1 MRSKLSIISLLG
13 YIEESN
19 HLVDQYE
26 KEFSNLVE
34 IIARLRGKN
43 GCPWDRKQTH
53 SSLREFLLEETY
65 EVLESLDESDNQKLC
80 QELGD
85 LLLQI
90 VLHTQIASEN
100 GEFDLEGVIK
110 NINSKLIRR
119 HPHVFGDAKVKS
131 AEEVSHNWEAIKKNE
146 RNAETSILDSVPRQ
160 MPALAYSQDIQRR
173 AAQTGFDWENVDEV
187 IDKLVEEVKEFQ
199 QSVSQQEKSDEFG
212 DLFFTLVNVAR
223 RIGIDPESSLR
234 RANRKFYERF
244 SFMEGLC
251 RERGLKLGQL
261 SFDQQNSLWEE
272 AKIYIGRKNMV

>member
-1 MRSKLSIISLLG
+1 MKPLTDRYQEEFSKLVDIIS
-13 YIEESN
+13 
-19 HLVDQYE
+19 
-26 KEFSNLVE
+26 
-34 IIARLRGKN
+34 RLRGEN

-65 EVLESLDESDNQKLC
+65 EVLEALDESDYRKLC

-100 GEFDLEGVIK
+100 REFNLEDVIK
-110 NINSKLIRR
+110 NINIKLIRR
-119 HPHVFGDAKVKS
+119 HPHVFGDTKVNS

-146 RNAETSILDSVPRQ
+146 RNLEASILDSVPRQ

-173 AAQTGFDWENVDEV
+173 AAQTGFDWEKIDGV

-199 QSVSQQEKSDEFG
+199 RSVSQQEKVDEFG
-212 DLFFTLVNVAR
+212 DLFFTLVNIAR
-223 RIGIDPESSLR
+223 RMGIDPESALR
-234 RANRKFYERF
+234 QSNRKFYNRF
-244 SFMEGLC
+244 RYMEELC

-261 SFDQQNSLWEE
+261 SFDQQNALWEE
-272 AKIYIGRKNMV
+272 AKIYIGRKDMV